1 MTPIRVGI
9 IGTGTMGTIHLK
21 NLKGQPENFQVTA
34 LCDIDPENLKGEEK
48 AGIPHFSDYHELLD
62 SGLCD
67 LVAVATPHPC
77 HGEISMAAFRKGLHV
92 MCEKPLTDT
101 ISKTDA
107 LLAVAKEAGT
117 VFSTNFSMRTTSVN
131 IVIKQMLS
139 ENALG
144 KIIRV
149 DFVCTDWL
157 RSQNYYD
164 KQDWR
169 GKWKGEGGGVLMNQ
183 APHNLDLLHW
193 WFGEM
198 TSVRGTIGT
207 RLHDI
212 ETEDEVEATFINK
225 AGFPIRFYAN
235 TGEAPGIDRIE
246 IVGDKGTLVREG
258 TKLTLTKLKES
269 VSELIAGEAG
279 FPKVESET
287 TEVPIPEKL
296 RGAGE
301 IWKNIAAA
309 IRNGEE
315 LIAPGADAWAAVEYA
330 NAITISHFT
339 NSEVKFPIDRKVY
352 DKLLSELINKTKTLR

>member
-1 MTPIRVGI
+1 
-9 IGTGTMGTIHLK
+9 
-21 NLKGQPENFQVTA
+21 
-34 LCDIDPENLKGEEK
+34 
-48 AGIPHFSDYHELLD
+48 
-62 SGLCD
+62 
-67 LVAVATPHPC
+67 
-77 HGEISMAAFRKGLHV
+77 
-92 MCEKPLTDT
+92 
-101 ISKTDA
+101 
-107 LLAVAKEAGT
+107 
-117 VFSTNFSMRTTSVN
+117 
-131 IVIKQMLS
+131 
-139 ENALG
+139 
-144 KIIRV
+144 
-149 DFVCTDWL
+149 
-157 RSQNYYD
+157 
-164 KQDWR
+164 
-169 GKWKGEGGGVLMNQ
+169 MNQ

-287 TEVPIPEKL
+287 TEVPVPEKL

-315 LIAPGADAWAAVEYA
+315 LIAPGADAWAAVEFA